1 MKRLFPAFLAVLL
14 LPFAVLTQEMEEI
27 DPEILRMAESQQQQN
42 ENIPAEILA
51 LMPKELT
58 ISEKNWMVEPSYKT
72 LLQLSLTSSA
82 AATGPHNDLD
92 ADVQITMTVYN
103 MASSIGKMTAAQ
115 ALKPQRA
122 EMQKEWLNQ
131 HPAGTEYERTAEK
144 PEKIAVP
151 KGYILLQKIVYA
163 NHHEGEGNVPGHT
176 AYCGFLYQEVDNG
189 VLIATVEERE
199 GNKADIEKWLKH
211 IASVS
216 VKLNTAKYFK

>member
-27 DPEILRMAESQQQQN
+27 DTEILKMAESYQTQS

-82 AATGPHNDLD
+82 AETGPHNDLD
-92 ADVQITMTVYN
+92 AEVQLTMTVYN

-131 HPAGTEYERTAEK
+131 HPAGTENERTAEK
-144 PEKIAVP
+144 HEKIAVP

-163 NHHEGEGNVPGHT
+163 DHHDGEGNVPGHT

-189 VLIATVEERE
+189 VLSPL
-199 GNKADIEKWLKH
+199 LKSGKETKP
-211 IASVS
+211 ISKS
-216 VKLNTAKYFK
+216 G